1 MSQSEPPLSFQ
12 HDAGEKVKRC
22 SSFAMTVQIVVYKR
36 HIEFKVTKTSNFHKI
51 RSHSSL
57 SFFYWKELR
66 RIFVPSI
73 NNALWAGTWYLVC
86 GPLCSVTGQQAFAAL
101 PPFCRRSTSK
111 EFSLKSQFPWF
122 LGALEVGP
130 RNGIWLTKSELW
142 IENIFIAETQKYYFL
157 TNIICRY
164 SM

>member
-1 MSQSEPPLSFQ
+1 MSWTNVLTNQLYLTLM
-12 HDAGEKVKRC
+12 AL
-22 SSFAMTVQIVVYKR
+22 AI
-36 HIEFKVTKTSNFHKI
+36 
-51 RSHSSL
+51 
-57 SFFYWKELR
+57 
-66 RIFVPSI
+66 
-73 NNALWAGTWYLVC
+73 ALWAGTWYLVC

-101 PPFCRRSTSK
+101 PPFCRRSTSE
-111 EFSLKSQFPWF
+111 EFSLKSQFPWP

-164 SM
+164 VLFHQSCCCLQSDNNALFYKGDIFSSSKLHLFSDLNICLNLNYCIVLSVNI